1 MTKGGKNQP
10 QAPTAHRG
18 RVDHLVEVDLG
29 DLVGD
34 VAPSGLG
41 NLVPDAPPRQELD
54 HVEQVLL
61 LPLLRLLRRRLGR
74 RRRPLRR
81 RRGAGTQGSLRR
93 RRRDPEGPP
102 EQAHRPLGHGHREP
116 EVGLD
121 VIRAGGS
128 RRRRMRAP
136 ASRCEGARRRP
147 GLGFCV
153 HFAEAATGPPLIGVG
168 LGRSGPFTV
177 DVWIFFYIFKK

>member
-1 MTKGGKNQP
+1 MTKGEKNQP

-41 NLVPDAPPRQELD
+41 DLVSDAPPGQEL
-54 HVEQVLL
+54 HHIEQVFL
-61 LPLLRLLRRRLGR
+61 LPLLRLLRRRLG

-93 RRRDPEGPP
+93 RRREPEGPP
-102 EQAHRPLGHGHREP
+102 EQAHRPLRHGHRKA
-116 EVGLD
+116 EVVLD
-121 VIRAGGS
+121 AIRTGDS

-136 ASRCEGARRRP
+136 ASRCEGA
-147 GLGFCV
+147 
-153 HFAEAATGPPLIGVG
+153 TGRGG
-168 LGRSGPFTV
+168 GRG
-177 DVWIFFYIFKK
+177 